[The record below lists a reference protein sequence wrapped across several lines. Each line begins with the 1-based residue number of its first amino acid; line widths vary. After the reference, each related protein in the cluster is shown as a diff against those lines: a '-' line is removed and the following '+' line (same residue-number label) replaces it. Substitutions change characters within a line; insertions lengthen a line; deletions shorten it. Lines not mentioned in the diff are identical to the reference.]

1 LTGRA
6 DIELSKGGKIG
17 IGVGAGILVLLC
29 LFGAYFLPDWY
40 QRHKAKRGKATD
52 APNAMMAYP

>member
-6 DIELSKGGKIG
+6 DIELSKGGKTG